1 MKPPAG
7 TVWIGSDHPFDLHE
21 AYLCFAADLTL
32 AETPRSATLHL
43 TADSRYR
50 LWVNGDYVGRGPE
63 RSWPAAMAV
72 DARPIPLRQGANR
85 IRVEVY
91 SPGYSHFAHVH
102 RAACGLLAWA
112 EIDGQTL
119 LTTNR
124 ETWRVRRDPSW
135 SASPPRISIY
145 GTGVEDRDLS
155 RALPPDADASAWAQP
170 RIVQPPEGPIWAT
183 LRPRTTPLLIED
195 LRPLTPPWRTHHGP
209 TTPHDDPHE
218 AIRHALTL
226 PQTEIPATLAKDHSA
241 LWIFDLGESRVCTAA
256 ATITA
261 MAGDTLTI
269 SYAEKLRDGDLLIS
283 DPATY
288 CRMRPTDR
296 FRLTQGRQHVEGFTP
311 RGGRYLIFRLD
322 TTQGTTPAAIFHAR
336 LPAYPLTVPAP
347 KDPIAALC
355 QRTTLACL
363 QDGFVDSVWRE
374 SSQWLGDVVAQS
386 FALMAITDDPRPL
399 RLTLEQAA
407 LGAAPDGILPSV
419 LPGDVPAYVVTDY
432 NFSWVEL
439 LHFWHHHPNTDPT
452 LTAALWPSLT
462 RLLDRFHADLGPDGL
477 IRSQPGRRLFLD
489 WSAMDRGEPNLTYNL
504 RYLHAL
510 HIAQSLATTTGHAA
524 PPDWAQRIKTLR
536 HAIHTTHHTPQGW
549 QESPNGPPASQLA
562 LAFLIL
568 TGLSDTPYTDADR
581 ITARSLDPDDGPKS
595 PALASP
601 FMHHYLFQ
609 ALHHLNRPQDIRAI
623 IAARWGR
630 WVQEGRAT
638 TPENWNIDFPDGSA
652 CHGFSAHPLRWLQ
665 LTQPDQTTTVA
676 GIPGSVTSSS
686 SRSAEGAA

>member
-7 TVWIGSDHPFDLHE
+7 TYWIGSDHPFDLHE
-21 AYLCFAADLTL
+21 TYLCFCADLIL
-32 AETPRSATLHL
+32 SAPPQDATLYI

-50 LWVNGDYVGRGPE
+50 LFVNGQYVGRGPE

-72 DARPIPLRQGANR
+72 DARPLPLRQGANR
-85 IRVEVY
+85 IWIEVY

-112 EIDGQTL
+112 EVDGQTHL
-119 LTTNR
+119 ATNR
-124 ETWRVRRDPSW
+124 ENWRVRRDRSW
-135 SASPPRISIY
+135 SATTPRLSIY
-145 GTGVEDRDLS
+145 ASGVEDRDLT
-155 RALPPDADASAWAQP
+155 RAPDPDPDADTATWAQP
-170 RIVQPPEGPIWAT
+170 RIVQPPEGPIWAS
-183 LRPRTTPLLIED
+183 LRPRTTPLLTED
-195 LRPLTPPWRTHHGP
+195 LHPLTAPWRSHLGP
-209 TTPHDDPHE
+209 SPAHDDPHD

-226 PQTEIPATLAKDHSA
+226 PQARIPQTLAAGQSA
-241 LWIFDLGESRVCTAA
+241 IWIFDLGESRVS
-256 ATITA
+256 TA
-261 MAGDTLTI
+261 MATLTAQEGDILTI
-269 SYAEKLRDGDLLIS
+269 SYAEKLRDGGPLIS
-283 DPATY
+283 DPGTY

-296 FRLTQGRQHVEGFTP
+296 FRLATGRQTVEGFTP
-311 RGGRYLIFRLD
+311 RGGRYLIFQLSSLA
-322 TTQGTTPAAIFHAR
+322 GTTPDPDFHAR
-336 LPAYPLTVPAP
+336 LPAYPLTAP
-347 KDPIAALC
+347 EPTDPIAALC

-386 FALMAITDDPRPL
+386 FALLAITDDPRPL

-407 LGAAPDGILPSV
+407 QGAAEDGILPSV

-439 LHFWHHHPNTDPT
+439 LHVWHHHPQSDPALTHSLWPT
-452 LTAALWPSLT
+452 LS
-462 RLLDRFHADLGPDGL
+462 RLLDRFHLDSAPDGL

-489 WSAMDRGEPNLTYNL
+489 WSTMDRAEPNLTYNL

-510 HIAQSLATTTGHAA
+510 QTAQTLAQETGLPA
-524 PPDWAQRIKTLR
+524 PPAWAQRSAALR
-536 HAIHTTHHTPQGW
+536 HAIRTTHHTPHGW

-568 TGLSDTPYTDADR
+568 TGLSDAPATDADA
-581 ITARSLDPDDGPKS
+581 ITARSLDPDDGPKA

-609 ALHHLNRPQDIRAI
+609 ALHRLNRPADIRAI

-630 WVQEGRAT
+630 WIGFPN

-665 LTQPDQTTTVA
+665 LTK
-676 GIPGSVTSSS
+676 GH
-686 SRSAEGAA
+686 

>member
-1 MKPPAG
+1 MKAPIG
-7 TVWIGSDHPFDLHE
+7 TFWIGSDHPFDLYE
-21 AYLCFAADLTL
+21 AYLVFTADLTL
-32 AETPRSATLHL
+32 AETPRTAILHL

-50 LWVNGDYVGRGPE
+50 LYVNGDYIGRGPE

-112 EIDGQTL
+112 EVDGQTA

-124 ETWRVRRDPSW
+124 ENWRVRRDMSW
-135 SASPPRISIY
+135 SASTPRVSIY
-145 GTGVEDRDLS
+145 GTGVEERDLS
-155 RALPPDADASAWAQP
+155 CALPPDADTSVWAQP
-170 RIVQPPEGPIWAT
+170 RIVQPPEGPIWAA
-183 LRPRTTPLLIED
+183 LRPRTTPLLTED
-195 LRPLTPPWRTHHGP
+195 LRPLTTPWRTHYGP
-209 TTPHDDPHE
+209 TLRHDDPHA

-226 PQTEIPATLAKDHSA
+226 PQTEIPATLAKGQTA
-241 LWIFDLGESRVCTAA
+241 LWIFDLGESRVCTAL
-256 ATITA
+256 ATLTA
-261 MAGDTLTI
+261 SEGDVLTI

-296 FRLTQGRQHVEGFTP
+296 VRLAKGRNEIEGFTP
-311 RGGRYLIFRLD
+311 RGARYLIFQLD
-322 TTQGTTPAAIFHAR
+322 TTDGTTPNPAFNAR
-336 LPAYPLTVPAP
+336 LPRYPLTPP
-347 KDPIAALC
+347 EQKDPIAALC

-386 FALMAITDDPRPL
+386 FALLAITDDPRPL

-407 LGAAPDGILPSV
+407 LGAADDGILPSV

-439 LHFWHHHPNTDPT
+439 LQFWHHHPKTDPT
-452 LTAALWPSLT
+452 LIRDLWPTLT
-462 RLLDRFHADLGPDGL
+462 RLLDRVDANTQPDGL

-489 WSAMDRGEPNLTYNL
+489 WSTMDRGEPNLTYNL

-510 HIAQSLATTTGHAA
+510 QTAQSLSDGTGNPASPA
-524 PPDWAQRIKTLR
+524 WAQRSEALR
-536 HAIHTTHHTPQGW
+536 RAIRTTHHSAQGW
-549 QESPNGPPASQLA
+549 RESPNGPPACQLA

-568 TGLSDTPYTDADR
+568 TGLADDAHALADTL
-581 ITARSLDPDDGPKS
+581 TARSLDPDDGPKS
-595 PALASP
+595 PVLASP
-601 FMHHYLFQ
+601 FMHHYLFL
-609 ALHHLNRPQDIRAI
+609 ALHSLDRRQDIRAI
-623 IAARWGR
+623 ITARWGR
-630 WVQEGRAT
+630 WVTEGRAT

-665 LTQPDQTTTVA
+665 IT
-676 GIPGSVTSSS
+676 
-686 SRSAEGAA
+686 

>member
-1 MKPPAG
+1 MQPPAG
-7 TVWIGSDHPFDLHE
+7 TYWIGSDHPFDLQE
-21 AYLCFAADLTL
+21 CYLVFVADLTL
-32 AETPRSATLHL
+32 AETPRRATLHL

-50 LWVNGDYVGRGPE
+50 LYVNGTFFGRGPE

-72 DARPIPLRQGANR
+72 DSRPLPLTAGTNR
-85 IRVEVY
+85 IRIEVY

-112 EIDGQTL
+112 DIDG
-119 LTTNR
+119 
-124 ETWRVRRDPSW
+124 ETRIPTDRDHWRVRRDASW
-135 SASPPRISIY
+135 SAHVPRISIY
-145 GTGVEDRDLS
+145 GTGVEDRDLT
-155 RALPPDADASAWAQP
+155 RALPHDADTATWAQP
-170 RIVQPPEGPIWAT
+170 RIVQPPEGPVWAT
-183 LRPRTTPLLIED
+183 LRPRTTPLLDEP
-195 LRPLTPPWRTHHGP
+195 LRPLTTPWRTHHGP
-209 TTPHDDPHE
+209 TIPQDDPHE
-218 AIRHALTL
+218 AIRRALTL
-226 PQTEIPATLAKDHSA
+226 PQAQIPATIPAGQTA
-241 LWIFDLGESRVCTAA
+241 LWIFDLGESRTSTAT

-261 MAGDTLTI
+261 NQGDTLTI
-269 SYAEKLRDGDLLIS
+269 SYAEKLRDGAPLIS

-288 CRMRPTDR
+288 CRMRPSDR
-296 FRLTQGRQHVEGFTP
+296 FRLTQGRNHIEGFTP
-311 RGGRYLIFRLD
+311 RGARYLIFQLD
-322 TTQGTTPAAIFHAR
+322 TATGATPDPTFHAR
-336 LPAYPLTVPAP
+336 LPAYPLTPPEP

-363 QDGFVDSVWRE
+363 QDGFTDSVWRE

-386 FALMAITDDPRPL
+386 FALLAITEDPRPL

-407 LGAAPDGILPSV
+407 QGAAEDGILPSV

-439 LHFWHHHPNTDPT
+439 LHVWHHHPQTDPA
-452 LTAALWPSLT
+452 LTAELWPTLT
-462 RLLDRFHADLGPDGL
+462 RLLDRFHADLAPDGL

-489 WSAMDRGEPNLTYNL
+489 WSTMDRTEPNLTYNL

-510 HIAQSLATTTGHAA
+510 QTAQTLAQETGHPA
-524 PPDWAQRIKTLR
+524 PATWGQRSKALR
-536 HAIHTTHHTPQGW
+536 QAIRTTHHTHQGW
-549 QESPNGPPASQLA
+549 QESPTGTPASQLA

-568 TGLSDTPYTDADR
+568 TGLSDQPDTHANTL
-581 ITARSLDPDDGPKS
+581 TTRSLDPDDGPKA

-623 IAARWGR
+623 IHARWGR
-630 WVQEGRAT
+630 WAQEGRAT

-665 LTQPDQTTTVA
+665 IT
-676 GIPGSVTSSS
+676 
-686 SRSAEGAA
+686 